1 MSETAFVTCDSENKI
16 AVWKQFEELTGR
28 LRRIAGGVQKWM
40 RREGE
45 GGKDGIINMSCCI
58 DDEDEGKD
66 DINMEVD

>member
-1 MSETAFVTCDSENKI
+1 
-16 AVWKQFEELTGR
+16 
-28 LRRIAGGVQKWM
+28 M
-40 RREGE
+40 RREGEGE